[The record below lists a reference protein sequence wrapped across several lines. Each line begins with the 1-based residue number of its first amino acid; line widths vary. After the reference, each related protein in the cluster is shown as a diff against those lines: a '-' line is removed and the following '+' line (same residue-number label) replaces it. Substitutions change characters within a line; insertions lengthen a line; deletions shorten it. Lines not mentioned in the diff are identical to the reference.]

1 MKNRTILLIDS
12 DQTTRRQRVVMLVTH
27 GYQVRTAERVE
38 ELQLPFVSSAPDLVL
53 LRADK
58 PTDRPDSAFA
68 LIRNAAPEQKIAFL
82 LDDGHELCQLFVNGK
97 LARAG
102 EFLDQDLI
110 QTVATIFDD
119 ESHARTKHTSAGG

>member
-1 MKNRTILLIDS
+1 MKSRTILLIDS

-38 ELQLPFVSSAPDLVL
+38 DLQLPFASPAPDLVL

-58 PTDRPDSAFA
+58 PPDRADSAFA
-68 LIRNAAPEQKIAFL
+68 SIRNAAPEQRIGFVL
-82 LDDGHELCQLFVNGK
+82 NDGHELCQVFVNGK
-97 LARAG
+97 LARGG

-110 QTVATIFDD
+110 QTVASIF
-119 ESHARTKHTSAGG
+119 EAKSEAIAKYIAAGG